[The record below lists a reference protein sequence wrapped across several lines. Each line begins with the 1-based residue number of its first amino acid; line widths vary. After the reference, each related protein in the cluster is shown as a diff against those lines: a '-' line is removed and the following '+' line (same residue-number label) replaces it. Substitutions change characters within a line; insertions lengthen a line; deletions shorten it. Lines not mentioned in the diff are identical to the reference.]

1 MANIFSCIE
10 DLRRKLER
18 HRKEGLKET
27 PTRTIFIDP
36 LLKCLGWDVT
46 DPDEVHLEY
55 PTIDNRSVDYAPKLN
70 RKPVLFIEAK
80 ALNDPL
86 SDVKAITQV
95 VGYAANA
102 GVEWCILTNGI
113 NYKVYKSTEKV
124 EAPDKLLYQVSIDPK
139 DTDGRSL
146 QEVIDL
152 LMRFSKESMANEV
165 LDEIGEEVFTTGK
178 IRKALDKLFLNPPP
192 NLIKI
197 IRKTVND
204 EKIKPKQIEEALKR
218 LWAQTSEE
226 EIQNKP
232 LNAPVEENIV
242 ELNAQKDKSYNEE
255 IHIKEK
261 PQEVIE
267 LYKTIDKYC
276 RELDPKNVQKI
287 YQAKTVNYLI
297 NKKIFCSIHITKS
310 GLRIWLKLI
319 YSSLS
324 NPPGNVRDVSN
335 LGHWGAGDVEV
346 AVNNHEQLK
355 DAKFYIN
362 KSFESC
368 S

>member
-1 MANIFSCIE
+1 MSNIYSCIE

-18 HRKEGLKET
+18 HRKEGLRET

-55 PTIDNRSVDYAPKLN
+55 PTIDNKSVDYAPKLN

-80 ALNDPL
+80 GLSDQLN
-86 SDVKAITQV
+86 DVKAITQV

-124 EAPDKLLYQVSIDPK
+124 EAPDKLLYEVSIDPK
-139 DTDGRSL
+139 DSGGRPL
-146 QEVIDL
+146 QEVVDL
-152 LMRFSKESMANEV
+152 LNRFSKEAMANEV

-178 IRKALDKLFLNPPP
+178 IRKALDILFLNPPP

-197 IRKTVND
+197 IRSVIND

-218 LWAQTSEE
+218 LWAQTSG
-226 EIQNKP
+226 
-232 LNAPVEENIV
+232 EENPIDETV
-242 ELNAQKDKSYNEE
+242 YAKDTKSEIASEKKEKEYHEE
-255 IHIKEK
+255 SHLEEK

-267 LYKTIDKYC
+267 LYKTIDKFC
-276 RELDPKNVQKI
+276 RELDPKNIQKK
-287 YQAKTVNYLI
+287 YQAKTINYLI
-297 NKKIFCSIHITKS
+297 DKKIFCSVHITKS

-319 YSSLS
+319 YSRLD

-346 AVNNHEQLK
+346 SVNNQEQLK
-355 DAKFYIN
+355 VAKLYIT
-362 KSFESC
+362 KSFENSR
-368 S
+368 